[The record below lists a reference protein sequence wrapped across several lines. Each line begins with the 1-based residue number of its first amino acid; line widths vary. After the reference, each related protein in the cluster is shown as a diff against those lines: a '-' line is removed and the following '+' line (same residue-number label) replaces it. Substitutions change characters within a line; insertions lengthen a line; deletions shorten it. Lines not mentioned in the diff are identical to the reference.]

1 MRRIG
6 IASGQEGA
14 AVPTLAQLR
23 KAKVL
28 SLQEL
33 ADAAGVSKTT
43 VRLIE
48 QGKRVP
54 HPATRRALGAALGV
68 DPARVDWPEQDA
80 TR

>member
-1 MRRIG
+1 M
-6 IASGQEGA
+6 A
-14 AVPTLAQLR
+14 TLADLR

-33 ADAAGVSKTT
+33 ADVAGVSKTT

-54 HPATRRALGAALGV
+54 HPATRRALGTALGV
-68 DPARVDWPEQDA
+68 DPASVAWPEENA
-80 TR
+80 LPR

>member
-1 MRRIG
+1 M
-6 IASGQEGA
+6 
-14 AVPTLAQLR
+14 PTLADLR

-33 ADAAGVSKTT
+33 ADVAGVSKTT

-48 QGKRVP
+48 QGKRSP

-68 DPARVDWPEQDA
+68 DPASVAWPEDPA
-80 TR
+80 SR